1 MEIKSS
7 VKRYLPIQ
15 KEITSTLVSFKLINK
30 GAVKA
35 DKE

>member
-15 KEITSTLVSFKLINK
+15 EEITSILVSFKLISN

-35 DKE
+35 DKA